1 MKKEEIHD
9 LLKAGEK
16 IVVQDF
22 ITFGKKSLLRGV
34 SYTISN
40 QSITK
45 SQFDYAKDHY
55 KLSKEPSNLIYPK
68 TYYLSKLS

>member
-1 MKKEEIHD
+1 MKKEEILD

-16 IVVQDF
+16 IVIQDY
-22 ITFGKKSLLRGV
+22 IIAGKKSLTRGV
-34 SYTISN
+34 TRRIGDHH
-40 QSITK
+40 ITQ
-45 SQFDYAKDHY
+45 SQFEYAKDHY